1 MQGIADGFDLSA
13 KINACVCYQSLINPF
28 NIDMKSELGC
38 ENLFPFYPW
47 LLLPL
52 LAFLYN
58 ESIKMQGRGNYDKA
72 AGFQYMVSEFY
83 FILFYFAWLIFCI
96 TELFICIFRYCR
108 SMWRCWA
115 MLICLHCQVSS
126 YW

>member
-58 ESIKMQGRGNYDKA
+58 ESIKMLKA

-83 FILFYFAWLIFCI
+83 FILFYFILPG
-96 TELFICIFRYCR
+96 
-108 SMWRCWA
+108 
-115 MLICLHCQVSS
+115 
-126 YW
+126 